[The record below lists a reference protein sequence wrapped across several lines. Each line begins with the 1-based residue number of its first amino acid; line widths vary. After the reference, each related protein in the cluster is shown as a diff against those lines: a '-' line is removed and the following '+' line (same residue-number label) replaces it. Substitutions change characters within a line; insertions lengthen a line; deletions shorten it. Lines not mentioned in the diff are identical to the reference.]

1 MKVMSREE
9 KSSNDDLLSEPMERQ
24 DGFLGLQVVEG
35 QMAGVSCGSLASPIS
50 MVSVSLCFLIQR
62 SSNELSRRQI
72 THFNL
77 QILRNPYS
85 GEVVA
90 LGSYCSKSER
100 S

>member
-50 MVSVSLCFLIQR
+50 MVSVSM
-62 SSNELSRRQI
+62 
-72 THFNL
+72 
-77 QILRNPYS
+77 LRIFSETNANPDVRVS
-85 GEVVA
+85 LLLAA
-90 LGSYCSKSER
+90 LLTP
-100 S
+100 